1 MKVYALIVA
10 CLALGVLAEEDSCY
24 QNVDQGCRRTLSL
37 PHCSAYYGQFKDN
50 HVVANELKALASLY
64 LKRSYHY
71 LLSASYF
78 NNYQTNREGFAKL
91 FRKLS
96 EPWPKPWTRRS
107 SLPRG
112 FSSSTGKSLKTATS
126 STMLRS
132 LNTSRRNS

>member
-1 MKVYALIVA
+1 M
-10 CLALGVLAEEDSCY
+10 
-24 QNVDQGCRRTLSL
+24 

-78 NNYQTNREGFAKL
+78 NYYQTNREGFAKL

-96 EPWPKPWTRRS
+96 DDSWEKTIG
-107 SLPRG
+107 LIKHVTKRG
-112 FSSSTGKSLKTATS
+112 GKMDFSSHTTLKGDKGSNYTVEVGHEIGALAKALDT
-126 STMLRS
+126 R
-132 LNTSRRNS
+132 